1 MWSSEEETSLFFFD
15 SSSEEDCLAAFHDIR
30 GPIDNSMLS
39 AGELLSDVDTLEEFA
54 LVPENMATFG
64 ETTSSD
70 RDDQTSHEARVS
82 VADIARLS
90 DEKLEKMSIRELNKF
105 LRRITDDGLIQ
116 TFRKRRRVLK
126 NRKYSRKFRQKG
138 SERKS
143 TIVTENRALE
153 LEILQAKEE
162 LRKVTKE
169 RDAYKQKYEWLK
181 STVTNG

>member
-1 MWSSEEETSLFFFD
+1 MWSSEEEASLFFFD
-15 SSSEEDCLAAFHDIR
+15 SSSEEDCLAFHDIR
-30 GPIDNSMLS
+30 GPNDSSMLS
-39 AGELLSDVDTLEEFA
+39 VEGLLRDVDKLEEFA
-54 LVPENMATFG
+54 LVAENMATFG
-64 ETTSSD
+64 ETSSD
-70 RDDQTSHEARVS
+70 RDDQPSHEARVS
-82 VADIARLS
+82 VADIAKLS
-90 DEKLEKMSIRELNKF
+90 DEKLEKMSIQELNKF
-105 LRRITDDGLIQ
+105 LRRITDAGLIQ

-153 LEILQAKEE
+153 LEILQAKEQ